1 MLNERKLTENEL
13 EQRKISIKGMLK
25 NTRSFIR
32 KYGRNAEKV
41 MYGTATNQAKKKV
54 ENMNL
59 DNLRSMIKDALTVK
73 EASPFVLAADAARDA
88 GKKEF
93 EFPKGSGKMHPVTI
107 KQDLKTEVI
116 DPNDIEFEEEDF
128 EYDDD
133 TNEVDK
139 IAADIQN
146 ALNKHEGDE
155 SKTFQIQRA
164 RKALNKGDIEKA
176 KKIVSRYLQEEIGE
190 DLDVGHQDNEPHAL
204 KKDLYRITKYSSELF
219 KMMDKYDQGG
229 EVDFPH
235 WWQSKIIEAKNL
247 LSSAKHYLDGEE
259 KVSQIDNMLDET
271 IDYDE
276 ALTLRDIKAEIEA
289 EIAQLY
295 KDMEQEAEP
304 EGGPIANRY
313 GDELNKLEDRLEKIN
328 KQLRDYDMN
337 ESSLEEKTHLPQRM
351 KGKLNG
357 RDVVVIMNNPN
368 SGNWSVVDLKT
379 KKVFSLRQIIQNTN
393 PDELVKF
400 HDSLKKVFSI
410 STLGEA
416 IKPNSA
422 RWWDILSKLKPG
434 SRNYFDWLGQLS
446 KSMGTDQPYPRK
458 KKLGRKD
465 ESLSLQE
472 EMDGGQLFDYI
483 DTNYYKEYPF
493 NPNSYSE
500 DTTLVK
506 RTKDS
511 KYDYVIFDYD
521 KDKDQFKIREV
532 AGQGKIDPKLMEKYK
547 LFLVKSGTRFAGVD
561 KYITTG
567 NSDPIPISTKD
578 LKDLIDYI
586 MAGVERQGKDEGD
599 YVRSIGIKPGIGDQ
613 YEGLIKKHVREAL
626 GKKKITE
633 EFKVG
638 DKVTYLGH
646 PAEIT
651 KVDKDIMD
659 RVYYNVSYDKGNGKT
674 KATNI
679 YNKDNEIKALEE
691 KLTKK
696 SDVGDFVD
704 DFKKSKAKQFK
715 GKSADKK
722 RKMAVA
728 AYLAKQDKK

>member
-1 MLNERKLTENEL
+1 VSKMLNERKLTKNEL
-13 EQRKISIKGMLK
+13 KQTKISMKGMLK

-32 KYGRNAEKV
+32 KYGRDAEKV
-41 MYGTATNQAKKKV
+41 MYGTAIKQAKKKV

-59 DNLRSMIKDALTVK
+59 DNLRSMIEDALTVK

-107 KQDLKTEVI
+107 KQDVKTEALDSNEVETLKKMKANLEAEMDQLLRDMEQEAEMEGGPI
-116 DPNDIEFEEEDF
+116 ADEYGKRLNDIEDSLYNINKQLNPRELEEENKDNIEFEEEDF

-133 TNEVDK
+133 NTNEVDK
-139 IAADIQN
+139 VAADIQK

-155 SKTFQIQRA
+155 AKIFQIQRA

-176 KKIVSRYLQEEIGE
+176 KEIVNRYLQEEIGE
-190 DLDVGHQDNEPHAL
+190 DLDVGHQDNEPHML
-204 KKDLYRITKYSSELF
+204 KKDLYRIAKYSSELF
-219 KMMDKYDQGG
+219 RMMNKYDQDG

-247 LSSAKHYLDGEE
+247 LSSAKHYLEGEE
-259 KVSQIDNMLDET
+259 KVAQIDNMLDE
-271 IDYDE
+271 
-276 ALTLRDIKAEIEA
+276 
-289 EIAQLY
+289 
-295 KDMEQEAEP
+295 
-304 EGGPIANRY
+304 N
-313 GDELNKLEDRLEKIN
+313 N
-328 KQLRDYDMN
+328 
-337 ESSLEEKTHLPQRM
+337 LEEQNKMMM
-351 KGKLNG
+351 KGKMNG
-357 RDVVVIMNNPN
+357 RDIIIILDNPD
-368 SGNWSVVDLKT
+368 SENWTVVDVGT
-379 KKVFSLRQIIQNTN
+379 KKTT
-393 PDELVKF
+393 
-400 HDSLKKVFSI
+400 
-410 STLGEA
+410 TLGQEA
-416 IKPNSA
+416 KNIDHSSLNWVQDVKSKFNEEIKAGSA
-422 RWWDILSKLKPG
+422 RWWNILKKLIPGSKFYFLWLSKLTK
-434 SRNYFDWLGQLS
+434 
-446 KSMGTDQPYPRK
+446 GTPVDKPYPRNRSLK
-458 KKLGRKD
+458 NLGRKN

-472 EMDGGQLFDYI
+472 EMDGGRLFDYI
-483 DTNYYKEYPF
+483 DTNYFKEPR
-493 NPNSYSE
+493 PNYSE
-500 DTTLVK
+500 NTTLVK

-521 KDKDQFKIREV
+521 KDRDQFKIREV

-547 LFLVKSGTRFAGVD
+547 LFLVKSGTSFAGVD

-586 MAGVERQGKDEGD
+586 MAGVERQGEDEGG

-679 YNKDNEIKALEE
+679 YNKGNEIKALEE

-704 DFKKSKAKQFK
+704 DFQKSDAKQFK
-715 GKSADKK
+715 GKSKK
-722 RKMAVA
+722 KKHKMAVA